1 MLMRTYPFLTSLA
14 ATVVVLASNVAAH
27 AADVVPPSSD
37 SLSWPSLLEKAGTVG
52 VLVWMVVWFQKRM
65 EAKDGVVQTLTEN
78 ALTAIHKLAD
88 SQVEMAKSLDKL
100 SEAIRNK

>member
-1 MLMRTYPFLTSLA
+1 MRTYPFLTSMA
-14 ATVVVLASNVAAH
+14 ATIVVLASNVAAH
-27 AADVVPPSSD
+27 AAEFAAADATVV
-37 SLSWPSLLEKAGTVG
+37 SWPSLLEKAGTVG

-65 EAKDGVVQTLTEN
+65 ESKDNVVQTLTEN

-100 SEAIRNK
+100 SASIREK